1 MKIQVVSTQFSMVK
15 IGEISPGF
23 LLREGRRN
31 HFEIHNTILNKA
43 WPQEKLVN
51 QTLNFWGI
59 TKL

>member
-15 IGEISPGF
+15 IGEKFPGV
-23 LLREGRRN
+23 LLREGGKN

-51 QTLNFWGI
+51 QTLSFCGI